1 MDTFDELC
9 DTILLKVDM
18 LELIEL
24 LNISTKDIIRQFED
38 EIMMNRDEIEE
49 YLDELT
55 R

>member
-1 MDTFDELC
+1 MDTFDEIC
-9 DTILLKVDM
+9 DRILLKVDM